1 MKNLSLGEV
10 FEFTI
15 NDDPARV
22 IRFNANDVKLREKI
36 FNFAKEASRK
46 EKEFNKRIKEI
57 DAIEGDDEYGF
68 SLQAAPSMD
77 LVLEIADY
85 FMKGL
90 DDVFGAGTSEI
101 VFADGFDFDSFTVF
115 LGFVLDKFNETG
127 NKKVQARLAK
137 KSLSKA
143 MK

>member
-22 IRFNANDVKLREKI
+22 IRFNANDVKLRKKI
-36 FNFAKEASRK
+36 SILPRKLFRK

-68 SLQAAPSMD
+68 IIGNALRWIWFK
-77 LVLEIADY
+77 IADY

-90 DDVFGAGTSEI
+90 DDVFGEGTSEI
-101 VFADGFDFDSFTVF
+101 VFADGFDFDLFTVF